1 MPDQLLLLSRALV
14 QQGDPMQND
23 ILENPN
29 FLMVPKTVQKMV
41 PKKGPNKKSQNKV
54 PKKGLKKRSQKGSQT
69 KGHKKKVTKKSHKK
83 GPQKRSQKAYKKG
96 KKGQK
101 RS

>member
-1 MPDQLLLLSRALV
+1 MGFAIWDHCGATTQSLIVVVVIVIQSWNQMPDQLLLLSRALV

-41 PKKGPNKKSQNKV
+41 PKKVQNKRS
-54 PKKGLKKRSQKGSQT
+54 KKMVQKM
-69 KGHKKKVTKKSHKK
+69 V
-83 GPQKRSQKAYKKG
+83 QKRF
-96 KKGQK
+96 
-101 RS
+101 